1 MEDFTIYPLGD
12 QALTFSLGNSIRQRD
27 HERIQGM
34 KRWLEQHPP
43 PGLTDIVVA
52 YSSLTVVYDL
62 YQLRQATHSST
73 AFEFVSAALR
83 EAFHRGTDHTADV
96 SQKRWEVPVCYDQAF
111 APDLDHVARLGNL
124 STAEVITLHT
134 ARVYRIFMIGFLPG
148 FPYMAEVDASIA
160 APRRDQPRQVEAG
173 SVGIAGIQTGIYPVS
188 SPGGWQIIGRTP
200 LKMFDRG
207 SDPPVH
213 LEPGHEVRFYAVTRK
228 EFEDLSRQRA

>member
-12 QALTFSLGNSIRQRD
+12 QALTFSLGNNIRQRD

-34 KRWLEQHPP
+34 KRWLEQHPL
-43 PGLTDIVVA
+43 PGLSDIVVA

-62 YQLRQATHSST
+62 YQLRQAMHSST
-73 AFEFVSAALR
+73 AFEFISAALR
-83 EAFHRGTDHTADV
+83 EAFHHSADHAADV
-96 SQKRWEVPVCYDQAF
+96 PQKRWEVPVCYDQAF
-111 APDLDHVARLGNL
+111 GPDLDTVARLGNIT
-124 STAEVITLHT
+124 TAEVITLHT

-160 APRRDQPRQVEAG
+160 APRKDQPRQVEAG

-213 LEPGHEVRFYAVTRK
+213 LEPGHAVQFYAVTRK
-228 EFEDLSRQRA
+228 EFEDLLRQRA

>member
-34 KRWLEQHPP
+34 KRWLEQNPL
-43 PGLTDIVVA
+43 PGLSDIVVA

-62 YQLRQATHSST
+62 YQLTQANHSSP
-73 AFEFVSAALR
+73 ASEFVSAVLR
-83 EAFHRGTDHTADV
+83 EAYHHSADHAADV
-96 SQKRWEVPVCYDQAF
+96 AQKLWKVPVCYDQPW
-111 APDLDHVARLGNL
+111 APDLDTVARFGNITT
-124 STAEVITLHT
+124 SDVIALHT

-148 FPYMAEVDASIA
+148 FPYMAEVDAAIA
-160 APRRDQPRQVEAG
+160 APRRDQPRQVETG

-207 SDPPVH
+207 SDPPVN
-213 LEPGHEVRFYAVTRK
+213 LEPGHEVQFYAISRK
-228 EFEDLSRQRA
+228 EFEDLSRS